1 MASHATQDASWLDAG
16 DLLDE
21 GSAIDSARQ
30 PPGYPPP
37 TGRHGESFFFVS
49 DDIAGPDSHA
59 LLTKF
64 RTVVI
69 QRVLKKIGVL
79 KSLVPGNPEDKPSE
93 DVEANASSSKS
104 SKQQLSL
111 VQTKVA
117 CLQLLLLRVQH
128 LALSPP
134 GRQDMGLHVVMPWM
148 PGLWVNPA

>member
-1 MASHATQDASWLDAG
+1 MQPRMLRGWMQ
-16 DLLDE
+16 
-21 GSAIDSARQ
+21 AIFWTKARQ
-30 PPGYPPP
+30 STLQDSLQVTLRQLADTVNHSFLYPMILQ
-37 TGRHGESFFFVS
+37 V
-49 DDIAGPDSHA
+49 
-59 LLTKF
+59 LTVMRYSQNF
-64 RTVVI
+64 GQWCLI